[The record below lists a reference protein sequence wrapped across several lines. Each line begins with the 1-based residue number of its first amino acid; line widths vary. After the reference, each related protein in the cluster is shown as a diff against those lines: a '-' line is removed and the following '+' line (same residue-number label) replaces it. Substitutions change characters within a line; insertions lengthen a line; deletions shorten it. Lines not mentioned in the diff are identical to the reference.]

1 MKHDLL
7 DALKI
12 GLFHTERA
20 AKQSMTLQRMAL
32 DKGMHGTASVH
43 AMQQQDAEAGA
54 QVLRAH
60 IEKLRNQRRI

>member
-20 AKQSMTLQRMAL
+20 AKQSLALQRMAL

-43 AMQQQDAEAGA
+43 AAQQHDAEMGA
-54 QVLRAH
+54 QVLRQQ
-60 IEKLRNQRRI
+60 IETLRKQRKI